1 MQESIKN
8 TEIPLINTILKNT
21 GKDALRYV
29 PAKVFPA
36 VINFTALLIYT
47 RILATEDYGNF
58 YLTLTGVSVMS
69 LLGSIWIAESAI
81 RFYAQFKLRNDLNRF
96 FSTLAYS
103 YALGTLVILVFLTCI
118 ILVFRGK
125 ISEEFAPFL
134 GVGLLV
140 YISTSIYT
148 ILLYVLRASLQ
159 AKSFSF
165 YEILCSGGKLGIALL
180 VIYLFK
186 IGAIS
191 LLISA
196 FFIQIS
202 LVFFLLRKFS
212 IFKRFKLKLVSK
224 ELIKEFFRFG
234 SPLIISSLS
243 VWVLALSDRYLLS
256 FFRSSAEVGIYSVSY
271 SIVDGSVALLFT
283 ILMLAA
289 HPIIIITWEE
299 RGKEVTQKLIKDLSR
314 YFFMI
319 CIPAF
324 LGISV
329 LSKEIFSV
337 LVGKSYVESYRLVP
351 FFAFSS
357 FCVGWFQYIGK
368 GFEIY
373 KKTLLMASI
382 ILLSGGLNV
391 ILNLLFIPHYG
402 VMGAGIAKSISY
414 AGLIILGLNMTRFF
428 LPWQISGRS
437 VLRIS
442 FAAGIMASCLML
454 VKNSLS
460 ISLFNLIFLISLGT
474 IVYAVVLLLSKE
486 IKEGEINLIK
496 SYTTRLIKPPV
507 S

>member
-1 MQESIKN
+1 
-8 TEIPLINTILKNT
+8 
-21 GKDALRYV
+21 
-29 PAKVFPA
+29 
-36 VINFTALLIYT
+36 LL
-47 RILATEDYGNF
+47 A
-58 YLTLTGVSVMS
+58 
-69 LLGSIWIAESAI
+69 
-81 RFYAQFKLRNDLNRF
+81 
-96 FSTLAYS
+96 
-103 YALGTLVILVFLTCI
+103 
-118 ILVFRGK
+118 
-125 ISEEFAPFL
+125 
-134 GVGLLV
+134 
-140 YISTSIYT
+140 
-148 ILLYVLRASLQ
+148 
-159 AKSFSF
+159 
-165 YEILCSGGKLGIALL
+165 
-180 VIYLFK
+180 IYLFK

-224 ELIKEFFRFG
+224 EHIKEFFRFG
-234 SPLIISSLS
+234 SPLIVSSLS

-382 ILLSGGLNV
+382 ILLAGGLNV

-414 AGLIILGLNMTRFF
+414 AGLIILGLKMTRSF

-437 VLRIS
+437 VLRIF

-486 IKEGEINLIK
+486 IKDGEINLIK
-496 SYTTRLIKPPV
+496 SYTTRLIRPPV